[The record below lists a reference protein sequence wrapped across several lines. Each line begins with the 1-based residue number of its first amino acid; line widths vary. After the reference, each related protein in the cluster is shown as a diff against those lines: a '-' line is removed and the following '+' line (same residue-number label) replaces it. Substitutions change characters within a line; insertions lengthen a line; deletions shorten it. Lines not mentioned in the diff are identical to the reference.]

1 MNFIAIQKLAQEV
14 CGPTTKRIWQ
24 YSEVSFSAWKCFKMY
39 NYIHY
44 TGICTYAYIQIQTH
58 KTSECDF
65 FCHRYYCGIFGS
77 ECMHFQKL
85 DARVCSLNRIFN
97 QPHRTWFGIWVRL
110 IDSIKFLVE
119 TTNFPAF
126 HIDFTIIGHFRFLSL
141 GLHQFPFPKYRISL
155 FQSIISCM
163 HFYCNQKKMSA

>member
-14 CGPTTKRIWQ
+14 CGPTKRIWE

-39 NYIHY
+39 NYIQTY
-44 TGICTYAYIQIQTH
+44 TYAYIQIQTH
-58 KTSECDF
+58 TKRPNVISF
-65 FCHRYYCGIFGS
+65 AILIIVWIFGS
-77 ECMHFQKL
+77 ECIHFQKL

-126 HIDFTIIGHFRFLSL
+126 HIDFTIIGHFRFLSV